1 MPQLDG
7 IHEREIA
14 DGPRE
19 GGSLGVAGAAQEEGG
34 GGEIKDIADTELAF
48 DGFNAGNP
56 EAGNLAVLFGLVL
69 FYGVEFFIVAGAGG
83 RDFVAVA
90 VVGLVIDDEK
100 VFQTHEVGH
109 DAMSMAMTV
118 VLPTPVASLRAMR
131 KSEPRGKC
139 RRILTRPPR
148 PGGTLRESP

>member
-19 GGSLGVAGAAQEEGG
+19 GGSLGVAGAAQEERGG
-34 GGEIKDIADTELAF
+34 GDIKDSADIEFAF
-48 DGFNAGNP
+48 DDFNAGNP
-56 EAGNLAVLFGLVL
+56 EAGNFAVLFGFVL
-69 FYGVEFFIVAGAGG
+69 LFGVEVLVVAGAGRG
-83 RDFVAVA
+83 DFVTVA
-90 VVGLVIDDEK
+90 VVRLVIDDEK

-139 RRILTRPPR
+139 RRILTRPLPFR
-148 PGGTLRESP
+148 RDVT